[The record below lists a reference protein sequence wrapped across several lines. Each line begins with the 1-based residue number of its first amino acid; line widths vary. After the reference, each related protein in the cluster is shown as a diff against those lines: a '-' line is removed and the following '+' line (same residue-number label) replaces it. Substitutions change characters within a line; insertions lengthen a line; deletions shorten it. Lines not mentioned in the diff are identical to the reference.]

1 MKIGLFGGGFKPLTK
16 GHYAVIKKAASENDH
31 VFVYVSTH
39 DRTREGEFPIEASMM
54 RSIWDKLLVKIMPKN
69 VSVEHVSHPVGGML
83 KKIYDAND
91 SGDPSNQYFVY
102 TDLADKRHFE
112 NPGKRKRL
120 AFMWEN
126 DLIKLVP
133 LSRLGG
139 GASGTKTRKYLEL
152 GLVDEFINELP
163 EPIQTL
169 GKEIFDLLG
178 AKEA

>member
-31 VFVYVSTH
+31 VFLYVSTH
-39 DRTREGEFPIEASMM
+39 GRERPGEFPIKGTTMLL
-54 RSIWDKLLVKIMPKN
+54 IWRKLLEKIMPSN
-69 VSVEHVSHPVGGML
+69 VTVEYVKHPVGGML
-83 KKIYDAND
+83 EKIYDAND
-91 SGDPSNQYFVY
+91 SKDASNEYYVY
-102 TDLADKRHFE
+102 TDTQDKRHFD
-112 NPGKRKRL
+112 NPGKHKRL

-126 DLIKLVP
+126 GLINLVP
-133 LSRLGG
+133 LERMGN

-152 GLVDEFINELP
+152 GLVDEFSKELP
-163 EPIQTL
+163 EPVQHL